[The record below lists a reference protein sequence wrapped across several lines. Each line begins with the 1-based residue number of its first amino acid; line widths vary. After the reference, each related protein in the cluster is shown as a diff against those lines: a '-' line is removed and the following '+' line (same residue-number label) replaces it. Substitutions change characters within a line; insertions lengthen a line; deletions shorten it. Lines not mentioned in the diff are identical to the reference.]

1 MEPARAAGRRLA
13 ERHRD
18 HATEADPA
26 GSLVNYA
33 ESPRAGDWTL
43 RSAMTRLAQPEPG
56 LVDAIAPLVRRLDA
70 VLHHVARPLE
80 KRTVVCDRQLSV
92 DNADGAPLDPYP
104 DTRTADLA
112 RLAASAG
119 GDADVVVDAYIAE
132 EELGPEEIAALP
144 LLDVALRFDAMAE
157 ALVVWAQAAP
167 AAVPIDLVES
177 TTAAIRSRLDELGVP
192 EEQGPPPRGGRRRGA

>member
-18 HATEADPA
+18 AATEADPSR
-26 GSLVNYA
+26 SLVNYA

-43 RSAMTRLAQPEPG
+43 RSAMTRLAQPEPA

-70 VLHHVARPLE
+70 VLHHVARALE
-80 KRTVVCDRQLSV
+80 KRTVVCDRRLSV
-92 DNADGAPLDPYP
+92 DNADGEPLDPYP

-119 GDADVVVDAYIAE
+119 GDADVVIDAYIAE
-132 EELGPEEIAALP
+132 AELGPEEIAALP

-167 AAVPIDLVES
+167 APVPIDLVES

-192 EEQGPPPRGGRRRGA
+192 EEQGPPPRSGRRRGA